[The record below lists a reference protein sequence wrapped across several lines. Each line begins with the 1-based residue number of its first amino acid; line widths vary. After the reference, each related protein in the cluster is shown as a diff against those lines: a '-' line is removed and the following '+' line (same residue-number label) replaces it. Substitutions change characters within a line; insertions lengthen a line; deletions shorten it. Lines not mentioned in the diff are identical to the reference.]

1 MSVTTSVQTVD
12 RLVKIIDCFS
22 PERPAWS
29 LTEISAHLGLPKS
42 TLHRFLVSLEQHG
55 LLRRGADKRWYL
67 GYRLFV
73 WGNLSAESTDLRH
86 ISKPIMR
93 DLVVETGETAI
104 LTVYQQREVICLE
117 KVETSQPVRLT
128 LEVGARRPPHAGASS
143 KVLMAH
149 LPQEEIEAIIQENGL
164 PEYYANTITEP
175 DELMAELARI
185 RARGYAVS
193 REETDVGAWGV
204 ATAVRDWKGT
214 VIAAI
219 GVAGPLSRFSEE
231 RMERYVEHCRRAG
244 QRISISLGAKSDET
258 L

>member
-73 WGNLSAESTDLRH
+73 WGNLSAEFTDLRH

-93 DLVVETGETAI
+93 DLVVETRETAI

-117 KVETSQPVRLT
+117 KVETSQPVRLA

-143 KVLMAH
+143 KILMAH

-164 PEYYANTITEP
+164 PKYYANTITEP

-204 ATAVRDWKGT
+204 ATAVRDWKGA

-231 RMERYVEHCRRAG
+231 RMERYVGHCQRAA
-244 QRISISLGAKSDET
+244 QRISISLGAKSDEA